1 MAVARFSN
9 QLLATTAPADIVT
22 QPQAAQAALLAE
34 SRPASPSAR
43 ARRPRL
49 AGLAARQCPGHS
61 SGEPA
66 AWESPNRRN
75 RSERLLAAAAAA
87 PTWAPGQVRARALAR
102 SGFTRSPRPAEAAAA
117 RQFSGFTGNA
127 LLAAGHDSLRPLAAL
142 KSITAAGPQ
151 RTGLLARSGWQ
162 PVSDYACCL
171 PQRPAASADQARGLS
186 RCCRSGSG
194 FRVIL

>member
-127 LLAAGHDSLRPLAAL
+127 LLAAGHDSLRPLAAFQVPHFRG
-142 KSITAAGPQ
+142 AATHWPLGTLRLAASLRLRLLPAAAARCVGGPGPGTQ
-151 RTGLLARSGWQ
+151 S
-162 PVSDYACCL
+162 VL
-171 PQRPAASADQARGLS
+171 PQWQ
-186 RCCRSGSG
+186 
-194 FRVIL
+194 RV